1 MHELTLRQ
9 LAEMAGISNP
19 YLSLIE
25 RGLRDPSENV
35 VEAIAQQFELDTQS
49 LFQQAGVDPTA
60 EQDDLGGTRAA
71 IDGDQRLTSGQRR
84 ALLEVYEAFVAAR
97 DNSASPRPRAR

>member
-9 LAEMAGISNP
+9 LAERAGISNP

-35 VEAIAQQFELDTQS
+35 VEAIARQFELDRQS
-49 LFQQAGVDPTA
+49 LFEQAGVAPH
-60 EQDDLGGTRAA
+60 DDQHTMGATRAA
-71 IDGDQRLTSGQRR
+71 IENDKRLTAAQRR
-84 ALLEVYEAFVAAR
+84 SMLEVYDAFVAGRGKRAPSQR
-97 DNSASPRPRAR
+97 RPR